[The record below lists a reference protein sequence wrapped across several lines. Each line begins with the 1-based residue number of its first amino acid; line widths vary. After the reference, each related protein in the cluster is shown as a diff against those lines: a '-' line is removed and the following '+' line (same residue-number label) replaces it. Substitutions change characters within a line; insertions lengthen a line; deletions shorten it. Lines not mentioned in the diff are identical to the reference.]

1 MMAAQ
6 LARRAHIG
14 ARSWLCFALST
25 PTSRPNLRAHRSPR
39 ANNYKC
45 NRCTNSMSYGSAGA
59 AAVQDRL
66 RVEYAPTDRASCKSC
81 GTGTPRNYCAQLSAQ
96 FDAVI

>member
-1 MMAAQ
+1 MAAQ
-6 LARRAHIG
+6 LAQRAHTPPDRG
-14 ARSWLCFALST
+14 SAFALST
-25 PTSRPNLRAHRSPR
+25 PTSRPNLRARRSPR

-45 NRCTNSMSYGSAGA
+45 NRCTDHMSYGSAGA

-81 GTGTPRNYCAQLSAQ
+81 GTGTPRNYCAQLAAL
-96 FDAVI
+96 FDAIL

>member
-1 MMAAQ
+1 MAAQ
-6 LARRAHIG
+6 LAWRAHFG
-14 ARSWLCFALST
+14 ARSRLCFALLT
-25 PTSRPNLRAHRSPR
+25 ANFAVDSRNTRSPR

-45 NRCTNSMSYGSAGA
+45 NRCTDPMSYGSAGA